1 MVGGSGTTQLVFVHG
16 IGGLRD
22 AAEERREWLNA
33 LADGARAAGHADAVS
48 GLTQGWLAETRFAD
62 YSDLF
67 TDPDAQGAGAVPG
80 AGAPEEREDQQD
92 TAFMTA
98 FVRALIDEVDHQA
111 RERGDRRTAAVAED
125 ALAQLPDED
134 GEDDQEQG
142 VGEPFRVLGRVLTTL
157 LQAPGL
163 RGGAQWASGLP
174 LLSHLSQVGRYLR
187 RREADGD
194 KRTLDARIRDR
205 VLSGTDPDRPL
216 IVVSHSLGTVVAFE
230 ALRGYGGRVPLLVT
244 LGSPLA
250 TGAAV
255 LQRLEPQPPRTPA
268 RVERWLNFWDRDDIV
283 VGRPRLERW
292 MRPNASGVVPVTARV
307 DSDGLWVHTATKYL
321 RQAAVAGPLV
331 EALKAGPLVE
341 AFEK

>member
-1 MVGGSGTTQLVFVHG
+1 MVGGSGATQLVFVHG

-22 AAEERREWLNA
+22 AAGQRREWLVA
-33 LADGARAAGHADAVS
+33 LAEGARAAGHADVVS

-67 TDPDAQGAGAVPG
+67 TDTDVQGTEAFDEP
-80 AGAPEEREDQQD
+80 EDQED
-92 TAFMTA
+92 AEFMTA
-98 FVRALIDEVDHQA
+98 FVRALIDEVDRQA
-111 RERGDRRTAAVAED
+111 RERDDRRTAAVAED
-125 ALAQLPDED
+125 ALAQLPGTGTGE
-134 GEDDQEQG
+134 EDDQEQG
-142 VGEPFRVLGRVLTTL
+142 VGEPFRVLGQVLTTL

-163 RGGAQWASGLP
+163 RGSAQWASGLP

-187 RREADGD
+187 RREADSGR
-194 KRTLDARIRDR
+194 RTLDARIRDR
-205 VLSGTDPDRPL
+205 VLRGTDPDRPL

-230 ALRGYGGRVPLLVT
+230 ALSGYEGRVPLLVT

-283 VGRPRLERW
+283 VGRPRLEQW
-292 MRPNASGVVPVTARV
+292 MLPNASGVVPVTARV

-321 RQAAVAGPLV
+321 RHAAVAGPLV
-331 EALKAGPLVE
+331 EALK
-341 AFEK
+341 K

>member
-1 MVGGSGTTQLVFVHG
+1 MFVHG

-22 AAEERREWLNA
+22 AAAQRREWLTA
-33 LADGARAAGHADAVS
+33 LAVGARQAGHADVVS
-48 GLTQGWLAETRFAD
+48 GLTQGWLAETRFVD

-67 TDPDAQGAGAVPG
+67 TDADAQGGASLQGTG
-80 AGAPEEREDQQD
+80 ADALDEQQD
-92 TAFMTA
+92 AEFMTA
-98 FVRALIDEVDHQA
+98 FVRALVSEVDRQA

-125 ALAQLPDED
+125 ALAQLPCTGEEDDED
-134 GEDDQEQG
+134 GEEQG
-142 VGEPFRVLGRVLTTL
+142 VGEPFRVLGGVLTTL

-163 RGGAQWASGLP
+163 RGSAQWASGLP

-187 RREADGD
+187 RREADSTG
-194 KRTLDARIRDR
+194 RTLDARIRDR
-205 VLSGTDPDRPL
+205 LLGGTDPDRPL

-230 ALRGYGGRVPLLVT
+230 ALSGYEGRVPLLVT

-255 LQRLEPQPPRTPA
+255 LQRLRPQPPRTPA

-292 MRPNASGVVPVTARV
+292 MQPNASGVAPVTARV
-307 DSDGLWVHTATKYL
+307 DSEGLWVHTATKYL

-331 EALKAGPLVE
+331 EALK
-341 AFEK
+341 K